1 MELEGGSLLEDGG
14 VKRVKQEAHFQ
25 PSFCQAVLAWRFSL
39 LLLCNCLCLGCL
51 VLLAL
56 FSLGDFGMFEVLS
69 SKVSRQPS
77 QPVPTSNA
85 MAISHTYVTTSP
97 LSAISHS
104 TAATLPELG
113 ELRPARPARPAIS
126 HSTPAPSAH
135 IAGRPD
141 PSSIPNATLSTTPWV
156 VHRFAKAGVSPH
168 MCLQCL
174 MVGGLF
180 MPVLE
185 LQVEY
190 ARRHG
195 YDLYTY
201 TDESEQPDE
210 SHAIHFWKMRS
221 TQYLIESGTT
231 GCDYI
236 FWMDSDA
243 IIMNMSFS
251 LENLIHW
258 DGMEDTD
265 IVLAAD
271 TLAAN
276 LAQSLWKFSRFT
288 HQILEDSWNMGSF
301 APLVETGAFNAI
313 LGGCQPES
321 SPEEKRACY
330 KKMDRW
336 KNRAFAQEYFYSGNN
351 SKIKEVVVN
360 KSLLPHVKWVPKRAI
375 NSYPFGYYGG
385 QHHWGD
391 PDFIVHCPSTRG
403 KTEAWWLWIQHF
415 SYLLICICTFS
426 YFLYVAGRTGRDS
439 LLTSS

>member
-1 MELEGGSLLEDGG
+1 
-14 VKRVKQEAHFQ
+14 
-25 PSFCQAVLAWRFSL
+25 
-39 LLLCNCLCLGCL
+39 
-51 VLLAL
+51 
-56 FSLGDFGMFEVLS
+56 
-69 SKVSRQPS
+69 
-77 QPVPTSNA
+77 
-85 MAISHTYVTTSP
+85 
-97 LSAISHS
+97 
-104 TAATLPELG
+104 
-113 ELRPARPARPAIS
+113 
-126 HSTPAPSAH
+126 
-135 IAGRPD
+135 
-141 PSSIPNATLSTTPWV
+141 
-156 VHRFAKAGVSPH
+156 
-168 MCLQCL
+168 

-336 KNRAFAQEYFYSGNN
+336 KNRAFAQEYFYPGNN

-375 NSYPFGYYGG
+375 NSYPFGYFGG
-385 QHHWGD
+385 QHRWGD
-391 PDFIVHCPSTRG
+391 PDFIVHCPSTKG
-403 KTEAWWLWIQHF
+403 KAEAWWVWIQH
-415 SYLLICICTFS
+415 
-426 YFLYVAGRTGRDS
+426 FLYVAGRTGRDS
-439 LLTSS
+439 LLPHHEYG

>member
-14 VKRVKQEAHFQ
+14 VKQEAHFQ
-25 PSFCQAVLAWRFSL
+25 PSFCQAVIAWRFSL
-39 LLLCNCLCLGCL
+39 LLLCNCL
-51 VLLAL
+51 L
-56 FSLGDFGMFEVLS
+56 FSSVLGVYSRTFEVLS
-69 SKVSRQPS
+69 SKVSRSQ
-77 QPVPTSNA
+77 QPVPLTSDVNA
-85 MAISHTYVTTSP
+85 MAAISHT
-97 LSAISHS
+97 
-104 TAATLPELG
+104 TAAPES
-113 ELRPARPARPAIS
+113 RPAIS
-126 HSTPAPSAH
+126 HSTPSPVLSTAISHPTLPPESRPAISHSTAH
-135 IAGRPD
+135 MIAAGRQD
-141 PSSIPNATLSTTPWV
+141 PSSIPNATLNTTPWV

-174 MVGGLF
+174 MVGRLF

-201 TDESEQPDE
+201 TDESEQPDK

-251 LENLIHW
+251 LESLIHW

-288 HQILEDSWNMGSF
+288 HQILEDSWNMCSS

-330 KKMDRW
+330 KKVDRW
-336 KNRAFAQEYFYSGNN
+336 KDRAFAQEYFYPGNN
-351 SKIKEVVVN
+351 AKIKEVVVN
-360 KSLLPHVKWVPKRAI
+360 KSLLPHIKWVPKRAI

-385 QHHWGD
+385 QHRWGD
-391 PDFIVHCPSTRG
+391 PDFIVHCPSARG
-403 KTEAWWLWIQHF
+403 KTEAWWVWIQHF
-415 SYLLICICTFS
+415 
-426 YFLYVAGRTGRDS
+426 LYVFAGRTGRDS

>member
-1 MELEGGSLLEDGG
+1 MLEDGG
-14 VKRVKQEAHFQ
+14 VKQEAYFQ
-25 PSFCQAVLAWRFSL
+25 PNFCRTVIAWRFSL
-39 LLLCNCLCLGCL
+39 LLFCI
-51 VLLAL
+51 VL
-56 FSLGDFGMFEVLS
+56 SMSRIFELS
-69 SKVSRQPS
+69 SKVS
-77 QPVPTSNA
+77 TNA
-85 MAISHTYVTTSP
+85 QVWVDVIAAMSHTAP
-97 LSAISHS
+97 PESAAIL
-104 TAATLPELG
+104 AA
-113 ELRPARPARPAIS
+113 RRR
-126 HSTPAPSAH
+126 
-135 IAGRPD
+135 D
-141 PSSIPNATLSTTPWV
+141 PSSIPDATLFSTPWL

-174 MVGGLF
+174 MVGTLSLK
-180 MPVLE
+180 VLE

-201 TDESEQPDE
+201 IDDSELSDKTHE
-210 SHAIHFWKMRS
+210 VHFWKMRS

-251 LENLIHW
+251 LESLIHW

-276 LAQSLWKFSRFT
+276 LAQSLWKFNRFT
-288 HQILEDSWNMGSF
+288 HQILEDSWNMGSS

-330 KKMDRW
+330 KKVDRW
-336 KNRAFAQEYFYSGNN
+336 KDRAFAEEYFYPGNN
-351 SKIKEVVVN
+351 AKIKEVVVN
-360 KSLLPHVKWVPKRAI
+360 KSLLPHIKWVPKRAI

-385 QHHWGD
+385 QHRWGD
-391 PDFIVHCPSTRG
+391 PDFIVHCPSTKG
-403 KTEAWWLWIQHF
+403 KAEAWWVWIQH
-415 SYLLICICTFS
+415 
-426 YFLYVAGRTGRDS
+426 FLYVAGRTGRDS